1 MSPLNVSASMLHG
14 LPGNADRTSETEAC
28 SRVIPDPIRLL
39 IYRPNMELPGPPSPR
54 HAPSSSF
61 FSSSSS
67 SPTSS
72 SHVLLSSSHVLLSSS
87 HVLLSRHRRSSK
99 TLPLQVNLSCSIA
112 HLVGVVLNNRT
123 RQHSV
128 YMFVAM
134 SRIAKSNS
142 KAARQNTCS

>member
-54 HAPSSSF
+54 HAQSSSF

-72 SHVLLSSSHVLLSSS
+72 SHVLLSSSHVLF
-87 HVLLSRHRRSSK
+87 SRHRRSSK

>member
-72 SHVLLSSSHVLLSSS
+72 SHVLLSSSHVLLS
-87 HVLLSRHRRSSK
+87 RHRRSSK

>member
-28 SRVIPDPIRLL
+28 SRVIPDPVRLL

-67 SPTSS
+67 SPT
-72 SHVLLSSSHVLLSSS
+72 SSSHVLLSSS

-142 KAARQNTCS
+142 KAAR

>member
-72 SHVLLSSSHVLLSSS
+72 SHVLLSSSHVLLS
-87 HVLLSRHRRSSK
+87 RHRRSSK

-128 YMFVAM
+128 YVFDAMF
-134 SRIAKSNS
+134 RIAKNDS
-142 KAARQNTCS
+142 KAAR